1 MEGLAIAPF
10 VGKLLLDY
18 GANVVRIDRKGGT
31 PHYGT
36 TALEHGKTVIQLN
49 LKDEGDQ
56 TYFKKLIKNKCDILI
71 DPYRPN
77 KMEKL
82 NLGPKHLMKIND
94 RLIYTSLTGYGHD
107 GPMSNAA
114 GHDINYLSM
123 SGRYRCSVDVK

>member
-1 MEGLAIAPF
+1 MMHRLRNIVPRRLLSSSVPRKPLANINVIEMEGLAIAPF

-71 DPYRPN
+71 DP
-77 KMEKL
+77 
-82 NLGPKHLMKIND
+82 
-94 RLIYTSLTGYGHD
+94 
-107 GPMSNAA
+107 
-114 GHDINYLSM
+114 
-123 SGRYRCSVDVK
+123 